1 MSKPKFTIL
10 ETGLWDV
17 PRNEIIAAETPEIYA
32 ENRRHTIPG
41 FSVLIKDEKL
51 GNILWDTGIA
61 SDWKETWP
69 EQFLKD
75 YSFHRLESLSEKLK
89 EVGLTPADIDLLI
102 LSHLHYDHAGNIKL
116 FKGTKAGI
124 NIMIS
129 EGEAHEAFVN
139 VCMSPNGVS
148 GAYFRDEIVMDGI
161 GYQTIKE
168 DTWLT
173 DDILLFIQRGHTPG
187 VIGLLIKTE
196 NSGNFMFASD
206 AIYSSYNFGP
216 PVVLPG
222 LCVDPDSYKA
232 NAERL
237 VEMKK
242 EYNAS
247 MVFGHDVDDFKNWK
261 LSPYFYE

>member
-61 SDWKETWP
+61 ADWKETWP

-116 FKGTKAGI
+116 FKGTKAGA

-139 VCMSPNGVS
+139 VCMAPNGVS
-148 GAYFRDEIVMDGI
+148 GTKSLWTASATRPS
-161 GYQTIKE
+161 
-168 DTWLT
+168 
-173 DDILLFIQRGHTPG
+173 RRTPG
-187 VIGLLIKTE
+187 LRTISCFSSRGDTHPAL
-196 NSGNFMFASD
+196 SG
-206 AIYSSYNFGP
+206 SS
-216 PVVLPG
+216 
-222 LCVDPDSYKA
+222 
-232 NAERL
+232 
-237 VEMKK
+237 
-242 EYNAS
+242 
-247 MVFGHDVDDFKNWK
+247 
-261 LSPYFYE
+261 

>member
-61 SDWKETWP
+61 ADWKETWP

-116 FKGTKAGI
+116 FKGTKAGA

-139 VCMSPNGVS
+139 VCMAPNGVS

-237 VEMKK
+237 VKMKK
-242 EYNAS
+242 EYNAN

>member
-89 EVGLTPADIDLLI
+89 EVGLTMPETSSFSKEQRPA
-102 LSHLHYDHAGNIKL
+102 S
-116 FKGTKAGI
+116 
-124 NIMIS
+124 IS
-129 EGEAHEAFVN
+129 
-139 VCMSPNGVS
+139 
-148 GAYFRDEIVMDGI
+148 
-161 GYQTIKE
+161 
-168 DTWLT
+168 
-173 DDILLFIQRGHTPG
+173 
-187 VIGLLIKTE
+187 
-196 NSGNFMFASD
+196 
-206 AIYSSYNFGP
+206 
-216 PVVLPG
+216 
-222 LCVDPDSYKA
+222 
-232 NAERL
+232 
-237 VEMKK
+237 
-242 EYNAS
+242 
-247 MVFGHDVDDFKNWK
+247 
-261 LSPYFYE
+261 